1 MMRGNKPENTDFVN
15 KLLTDK
21 EVLDIDQHSTG
32 SKQLYRK
39 GDAVV
44 WVSEMPDTG
53 DLNGALFNLG
63 DNAQEQSVTYADLGI
78 KGSWQ
83 AKDLWTGEEQGTTK
97 VMIKQAIQPHGT
109 VLLRL
114 HKK

>member
-21 EVLDIDQHSTG
+21 EVLIIDQHSTG

-53 DLNGALFNLG
+53 DLNVALFNLG

-83 AKDLWTGEEQGTTK
+83 AKDLWTGEEQGKTK